1 MKSDN
6 KLYKHISI
14 GKRLLSQKMFI
25 FSDIFG
31 IQIENDSATEKT
43 IPDRKEMSKGNN
55 TEKKTEY
62 ALVENPLNMNRTAL
76 HETTF
81 FLNDF
86 KCN

>member
-6 KLYKHISI
+6 ELYKHISI
-14 GKRLLSQKMFI
+14 GKRLLSEKMFI
-25 FSDIFG
+25 FSDIFE

-43 IPDRKEMSKGNN
+43 IPDRKEMSEGNN

-62 ALVENPLNMNRTAL
+62 ALVEDPLNTSRTAL

>member
-25 FSDIFG
+25 FSDIFE
-31 IQIENDSATEKT
+31 IQIENDSANEKT
-43 IPDRKEMSKGNN
+43 IPDRKEMSEGNN

-62 ALVENPLNMNRTAL
+62 ALVEDPLNMNRTAV
-76 HETTF
+76 HEIKF

>member
-6 KLYKHISI
+6 KLYEHISI
-14 GKRLLSQKMFI
+14 AKRLLSKKLFI
-25 FSDIFG
+25 FSDIFET
-31 IQIENDSATEKT
+31 QIENDSATEKT
-43 IPDRKEMSKGNN
+43 IPDRKEMSEGNN
-55 TEKKTEY
+55 TEKETEY
-62 ALVENPLNMNRTAL
+62 ALVEDPLNTNRTAL

>member
-25 FSDIFG
+25 FSDIFE

-43 IPDRKEMSKGNN
+43 IPDRKEMSEGNN
-55 TEKKTEY
+55 TEKK
-62 ALVENPLNMNRTAL
+62 NRVC
-76 HETTF
+76 F
-81 FLNDF
+81 G
-86 KCN
+86 